1 MTYIFL
7 YLYFNTTWTR
17 HANTNYK
24 FYLSPSYIQHNRL
37 LYTFPF
43 LLFTLDL
50 TAHVFG
56 RRQYLNPLFF
66 FNNFLQFVMVILKG
80 SVEISFAGSKEPA
93 SYAEIVSMG
102 GINSEVKKK
111 LIATIGTILQSKLS
125 IPRTRFFLKVY
136 DTTVGRNYS
145 KIWQPSTTIYARN

>member
-1 MTYIFL
+1 MPCLYIS
-7 YLYFNTTWTR
+7 
-17 HANTNYK
+17 TNV
-24 FYLSPSYIQHNRL
+24 I
-37 LYTFPF
+37 
-43 LLFTLDL
+43 LDGVD
-50 TAHVFG
+50 TDPIFSEATKAVSTIIG
-56 RRQYLNPLFF
+56 RPEN
-66 FNNFLQFVMVILKG
+66 FVMVILKG

-93 SYAEIVSMG
+93 AYAEIVSMG

-145 KIWQPSTTIYARN
+145 KI